1 MRAGKSENYI
11 QIPTLA
17 VESKYLFFVDNY
29 VVFVS
34 YFSKMQKKLGPAITN

>member
-1 MRAGKSENYI
+1 MRVGKSENYI
-11 QIPTLA
+11 QIPRLA